1 MGSPEEHVEEESV
14 EIESEENPL
23 GQMEE
28 LTPKLMLVRI
38 PGTDVPQPSLFLY
51 FFRAYQKDIYSVK
64 SEANKNLLLTV
75 KRRKTC
81 F

>member
-1 MGSPEEHVEEESV
+1 MAAWDPVDSPEEHVEEESV

-38 PGTDVPQPSLFLY
+38 PGTDVPQPSFLHH
-51 FFRAYQKDIYSVK
+51 FLELIK
-64 SEANKNLLLTV
+64 
-75 KRRKTC
+75 KTR
-81 F
+81 